1 MMFQIIATMCL
12 VLFVIFTTWFAEREQ
27 EDEWI

>member
-1 MMFQIIATMCL
+1 MFQIVAVICL
-12 VLFVIFTTWFAEREQ
+12 VLFVIFTTWVIEHEQ